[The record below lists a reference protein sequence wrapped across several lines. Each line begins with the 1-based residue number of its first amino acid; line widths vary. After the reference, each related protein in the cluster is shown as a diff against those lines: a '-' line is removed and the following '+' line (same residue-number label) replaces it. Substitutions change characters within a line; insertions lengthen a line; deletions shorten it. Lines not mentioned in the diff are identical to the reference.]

1 MTCRKE
7 KHRGTEDTEY
17 SAVTSSVNSVPLC
30 FNSVIND
37 YLTLTEAIIGA
48 SIEVHKRLGPGLLES
63 AYRICLAYELRKRG
77 FEVVEEKPV
86 PVIYDDVKLECGF
99 RADLIVNGQ
108 VVVELKAKS
117 AIHPVDKAQVLSHLR
132 LLNLR
137 FGLLINF
144 HEERVVDGV
153 SRIVNGYGND

>member
-1 MTCRKE
+1 MSE
-7 KHRGTEDTEY
+7 
-17 SAVTSSVNSVPLC
+17 VNQ
-30 FNSVIND
+30 
-37 YLTLTEAIIGA
+37 LTEAIIGA
-48 SIEVHKRLGPGLLES
+48 AIEVHKRLGPGLLES

-77 FEVVEEKPV
+77 FEVVEEQPV

-99 RADLIVNGQ
+99 RTDLVVNGQ

-144 HEERVVDGV
+144 HVERVVDGV

>member
-1 MTCRKE
+1 MSE
-7 KHRGTEDTEY
+7 
-17 SAVTSSVNSVPLC
+17 VNQ
-30 FNSVIND
+30 I
-37 YLTLTEAIIGA
+37 TEAIIGA
-48 SIEVHKRLGPGLLES
+48 AIEVHKRLGPGLLES

-77 FEVVEEKPV
+77 FEVVEEQPV
-86 PVIYDDVKLECGF
+86 PVMYDEVKLECGF
-99 RADLIVNGQ
+99 RADLVVNGQ

-144 HEERVVDGV
+144 HEERVVDGI

>member
-1 MTCRKE
+1 MSE
-7 KHRGTEDTEY
+7 
-17 SAVTSSVNSVPLC
+17 VNQ
-30 FNSVIND
+30 
-37 YLTLTEAIIGA
+37 LTEAIIGA
-48 SIEVHKRLGPGLLES
+48 AIEVHKRLGPGLLES

-77 FEVVEEKPV
+77 FEVVEEQPV

-99 RADLIVNGQ
+99 RTDLVVNGQ

-144 HEERVVDGV
+144 HEERVVDGI

>member
-1 MTCRKE
+1 MSKL
-7 KHRGTEDTEY
+7 
-17 SAVTSSVNSVPLC
+17 NQ
-30 FNSVIND
+30 
-37 YLTLTEAIIGA
+37 LTEAIIGA
-48 SIEVHKRLGPGLLES
+48 AVEVHKRLGPGLLES

-77 FEVVEEKPV
+77 FGVVEEQPV
-86 PVIYDDVKLECGF
+86 PVVYDDVKLECGF

-108 VVVELKAKS
+108 VIVELKAKS
-117 AIHPVDKAQVLSHLR
+117 TIHPVDKAQVLSHLR

-153 SRIVNGYGND
+153 NRIVNGYGND

>member
-1 MTCRKE
+1 MSE
-7 KHRGTEDTEY
+7 
-17 SAVTSSVNSVPLC
+17 VNQ
-30 FNSVIND
+30 
-37 YLTLTEAIIGA
+37 LTEAIIGA

-77 FEVVEEKPV
+77 FEVEEQPV
-86 PVIYDDVKLECGF
+86 PVMYDDVKLECGF
-99 RADLIVNGQ
+99 RADLVVNGQ

-144 HEERVVDGV
+144 HEERVVDGI